1 MVDHPGWDMGE
12 VELRRM
18 LDRIGDIVVQKLP
31 DVPKLQ
37 VQEDVALRS
46 FDLLQNSRPYSF
58 LNYSAAAIGHAVKF
72 GYLPEDH
79 VLSCKTLNWEQ
90 VRPCV
95 IYR

>member
-1 MVDHPGWDMGE
+1 MVDHPGWDMGAA
-12 VELRRM
+12 ELRCM
-18 LDRIGDIVVQKLP
+18 LDRISCIVVEQLP

-37 VQEDVALRS
+37 IQEDIALRA
-46 FDLLQNSRPYSF
+46 FDLLQKSKPYSF
-58 LNYSAAAIGHAVKF
+58 LNYSADAIGHAVKF

>member
-1 MVDHPGWDMGE
+1 MGAA
-12 VELRRM
+12 ELRCM
-18 LDRIGDIVVQKLP
+18 LDRISCIVVEQLP

-37 VQEDVALRS
+37 IQEDIALRA
-46 FDLLQNSRPYSF
+46 FDLLQKSKPYSF
-58 LNYSAAAIGHAVKF
+58 LNYSADAIGHAVQF

-79 VLSCKTLNWEQ
+79 ILSCKTLNWEQ